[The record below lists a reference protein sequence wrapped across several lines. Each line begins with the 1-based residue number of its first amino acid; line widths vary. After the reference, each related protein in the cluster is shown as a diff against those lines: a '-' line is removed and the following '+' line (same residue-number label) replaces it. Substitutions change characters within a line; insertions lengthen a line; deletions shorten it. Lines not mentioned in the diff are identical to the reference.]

1 VLSRFRIE
9 ARRALRRLMRAPAFS
24 LSVVALLAIGIGGTA
39 AVGTAAYDL
48 LARPLPYAE
57 PGRLVDLGVQSRR
70 LGFRMGLSAVL
81 ADEVHRD
88 GQFAALGIMAETGE
102 LVLDSGDVRTA
113 RIDHRIVDVV
123 GMSPLVGRGF
133 DGDDVR
139 PGAEPVVLIGERF
152 WRDRFGADGGAVGSS
167 LELADG
173 GRVRIVGVLPD
184 DFALPDGSVSVWRPM
199 KLGPDEL
206 DPANASSFGN
216 LEVIARLPQGV
227 STEQAQQ
234 RFAARLAADE
244 RLEWLTNM
252 LEAEFRVF
260 PLRER
265 WSEGRTQGLAILGGA
280 LALLLLASL
289 FNIAGLWMARWF
301 GRTRELAVQVAI
313 GGGRGLSFVGA
324 LLEYA
329 WLSLPAIALG
339 LVVAWGATELLFD
352 LGIIADA
359 GPLTTRVGG
368 ITVAIGLG
376 LAVIG
381 ALPVIAALAWQ
392 LRGIDRAGMRF
403 LGGGGTATRTAGL
416 GLRRALTIG
425 QIAIAFSLIT
435 VFWLLFSSWNKLLEQ
450 DLGFE
455 PQRLV
460 LASVLST
467 AGARGDPSVG
477 WTGDPRVAA
486 VAERLRALPGVTS
499 ASWSNAAPFGGNEMV
514 ASAWLDAAGEQSLP
528 VRQRTIGPAFFE
540 TMGVDLVQG
549 RGFESADAG
558 TDRVIVDRLLAD
570 RHFAGDALGK
580 TLWRGGEDESR
591 QVRIIGVAET
601 VRHMSLDQPVES
613 ATLYHYGS
621 ETPGQAHLLLRTEV
635 APATLVDEV
644 RETMESELGPERVGT
659 VAVVESLVRR
669 IVRDREPQLVLMAI
683 FAGLTL
689 VLVFYGLYALQSY
702 QVAART
708 SELGLRMAMG
718 ASGGRVLRDVLS
730 GALFLATPGLA
741 LGTFAGWA
749 VAALFADRLY
759 QTDAVAPLVWLAVA
773 GALCLVVAL
782 AALAPGLRAV
792 RISPMEALRDE

>member
-1 VLSRFRIE
+1 
-9 ARRALRRLMRAPAFS
+9 
-24 LSVVALLAIGIGGTA
+24 
-39 AVGTAAYDL
+39 
-48 LARPLPYAE
+48 
-57 PGRLVDLGVQSRR
+57 
-70 LGFRMGLSAVL
+70 
-81 ADEVHRD
+81 
-88 GQFAALGIMAETGE
+88 
-102 LVLDSGDVRTA
+102 
-113 RIDHRIVDVV
+113 
-123 GMSPLVGRGF
+123 
-133 DGDDVR
+133 
-139 PGAEPVVLIGERF
+139 
-152 WRDRFGADGGAVGSS
+152 
-167 LELADG
+167 
-173 GRVRIVGVLPD
+173 VLPD

-199 KLGPDEL
+199 TLGPDEL

-244 RLEWLTNM
+244 RLEGLTDM

-301 GRTRELAVQVAI
+301 GRTRELAVQAAI

-329 WLSLPAIALG
+329 WLSLPAIVLG

-352 LGIIADA
+352 LDIIADA

-403 LGGGGTATRTAGL
+403 LGGGGTATRAAGL

-450 DLGFE
+450 DLGFDTD
-455 PQRLV
+455 RLV
-460 LASVLST
+460 LASTLPPPGSE
-467 AGARGDPSVG
+467 
-477 WTGDPRVAA
+477 A
-486 VAERLRALPGVTS
+486 VAESRTDPGVAALADRLAALPGVAS
-499 ASWSNAAPFGGNEMV
+499 VSWSSAAPFGGIEMV
-514 ASAWLDAAGEQSLP
+514 GTAWLDAGGEQALP
-528 VRQRTIGPAFFE
+528 VRPRQVGPDYFE
-540 TMGVDLVQG
+540 VAGIALVQG
-549 RGFESADAG
+549 RGFTPEDAG
-558 TDRVIVDRLLAD
+558 ADHVIVDRLLAE
-570 RHFAGDALGK
+570 RHFGGDAVGRM
-580 TLWRGGEDESR
+580 LWRGNENDSR
-591 QVRIIGVAET
+591 QVRIVGVAET
-601 VRHMSLDQPVES
+601 VRHMSLDQAV
-613 ATLYHYGS
+613 
-621 ETPGQAHLLLRTEV
+621 ETPTVYRYDPEVPSRAHLLLRTDV
-635 APATLVDEV
+635 APATLVDDARRV
-644 RETMESELGPERVGT
+644 IESALGPDRVGT
-659 VAVVESLVRR
+659 VAALESLVRR
-669 IVRDREPQLVLMAI
+669 VVRDREPQLVLMAV
-683 FAGLTL
+683 FAGLAL

-718 ASGGRVLRDVLS
+718 ASGRRVLRDVLS
-730 GALFLATPGLA
+730 GAFALAIPGLA
-741 LGTFAGWA
+741 LGAIAGWA
-749 VAALFADRLY
+749 GARLFADRLY
-759 QTDAVAPLVWLAVA
+759 QTETLAPTLWLAVA
-773 GALCLVVAL
+773 AALCAVVAL